1 MLSVNYEKLKNKR
14 VEDTREVIKNSQSVE
29 GQTLQWSNEK
39 EQLMIYKTLHRILKI
54 E

>member
-1 MLSVNYEKLKNKR
+1 MKSKKKR

-39 EQLMIYKTLHRILKI
+39 KQLMIYKSLHRKLKI